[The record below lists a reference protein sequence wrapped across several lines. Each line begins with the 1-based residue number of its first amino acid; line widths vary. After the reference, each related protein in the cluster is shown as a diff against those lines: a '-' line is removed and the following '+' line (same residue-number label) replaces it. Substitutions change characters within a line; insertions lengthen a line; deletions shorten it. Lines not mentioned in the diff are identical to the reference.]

1 MNTTAAADLQRRI
14 TQYIPLSNAMDY
26 GIVSLDDRR
35 ITVEAPLQPNSN
47 IHGTGFAGSIYALG
61 ILTAWALCTHIAA
74 QAGLEADLVVSKAC
88 IGYRVPIR
96 GDIVC
101 RSALTPAQ
109 VRGFVEDLAS
119 QGWARVALK
128 VTVGDGPAAEI
139 DALMH
144 ASRT

>member
-14 TQYIPLSNAMDY
+14 AQYIPLSNAMNY
-26 GIVSLDDRR
+26 RIVSLDDRR

-74 QAGLEADLVVSKAC
+74 QPGLEADLVVSKAC
-88 IGYRVPIR
+88 IGYRDPIR

-119 QGWARVALK
+119 QGRARVALQ